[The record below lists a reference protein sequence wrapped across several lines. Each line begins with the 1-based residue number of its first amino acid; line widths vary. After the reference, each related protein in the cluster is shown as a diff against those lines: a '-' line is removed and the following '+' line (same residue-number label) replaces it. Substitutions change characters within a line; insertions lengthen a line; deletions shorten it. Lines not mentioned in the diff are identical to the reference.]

1 MLDVVLLDV
10 VLIEG
15 IKVGGKTYT
24 TVFLDK
30 LTAGEAMDAA
40 DAAESIKMADDGK
53 GNMVP
58 VFQTS
63 PARADAERIRRMIK
77 KLETI
82 EGDTL
87 NGPVPLT
94 DLRAMDEFDYRHLT
108 TKVDE
113 MEQLLLKRETG
124 NQGRSESA
132 EAKDGSGASET

>member
-1 MLDVVLLDV
+1 MLDV

-15 IKVGGKTYT
+15 IKIGQKSYT
-24 TVFLDK
+24 TVFLNK

-53 GNMVP
+53 GGVTP
-58 VFQTS
+58 IFQTS

-87 NGPVPLT
+87 EGPVQLK
-94 DLRAMDEFDYRHLT
+94 DLRSMDEFDYRKLT
-108 TKVDE
+108 SKVDE
-113 MEQLLLKRETG
+113 MEQLLLKRETD

-132 EAKDGSGASET
+132 EAEDGSGASEA